1 MFDIG
6 GVYLVAFPNKG
17 GREFY
22 GKHYAVALTVP
33 SADDGTL
40 LVAPITGKKP
50 KTRYKGGLT
59 LDNYKYQSAPSYDKS
74 FIYTRKIQEI
84 DKRKVVFVKKKQVD
98 ETGRACLDNKGQE
111 LFIKQYKKI
120 YQLDSSDYQ
129 RLQDSL
135 RTVLHLAD

>member
-6 GVYLVAFPNKG
+6 GVYLVVFPNKG

-22 GKHYAVALTVP
+22 GKHYAVVLTSP
-33 SADDGTL
+33 ATDDGTL

-50 KTRYKGGLT
+50 KTRYKGGIT
-59 LDNYKYQSAPSYDKS
+59 LDNHKYQSTPSYDKS

-84 DKRKVVFVKKKQVD
+84 DKRKVVFTKKKQLY
-98 ETGRACLDNKGQE
+98 ETGQVCLDKNGQE

-120 YQLDSSDYQ
+120 YQLDESDFQ
-129 RLQDSL
+129 RLKDSL
-135 RTVLHLAD
+135 RTVLQLGD

>member
-6 GVYLVAFPNKG
+6 GVYLVAFPDKG

-22 GKHYAVALTVP
+22 GKHYAVVLTEP
-33 SADDGTL
+33 ASDDGTL

-50 KTRYKGGLT
+50 KTRYKGGIT
-59 LDNYKYQSAPSYDKS
+59 LDNHKYQTEPSYDKA
-74 FIYTRKIQEI
+74 FVYTRKIQEI

-98 ETGRACLDNKGQE
+98 ETGQACLDKNGHE

-135 RTVLHLAD
+135 RTILHLAE

>member
-22 GKHYAVALTVP
+22 GKHYAVVLTEP
-33 SADDGTL
+33 SKDDGTL

-59 LDNYKYQSAPSYDKS
+59 LDNYKYQLDPSYDKS

-84 DKRKVVFVKKKQVD
+84 DKRKVMFVKKKQHD
-98 ETGRACLDNKGQE
+98 ETGQICLDKDGQE

-120 YQLDSSDYQ
+120 YQLDDSDYQ
-129 RLQDSL
+129 RLQASL
-135 RTVLHLAD
+135 RTILHLTE